1 MCSGVVHVVLG
12 PLQKESKCIFEMEI
26 EHHVFKSAV
35 PTNKETCF
43 LPFVARANHLVLHI
57 FPSHNN
63 LLHALD
69 IWNLNNFVIFYDEK
83 KKIKQPY

>member
-1 MCSGVVHVVLG
+1 MSLKVQC
-12 PLQKESKCIFEMEI
+12 LQIKKPAF
-26 EHHVFKSAV
+26 
-35 PTNKETCF
+35 
-43 LPFVARANHLVLHI
+43 PFVATANHHVLHI

-83 KKIKQPY
+83 KSNNLIKKTSLLYNLKSFQR